1 MISQRAAFVACTPA
15 LGFGGAVTWSI
26 GQCANLPRVALV
38 QSIVPCASAMVF
50 GETRRRLAAY
60 ARLLARIVVLEGLG

>member
-1 MISQRAAFVACTPA
+1 MISKRAAFVACARP

-38 QSIVPCASAMVF
+38 QSIVPCARAMVF
-50 GETRRRLAAY
+50 GETRREPAAY
-60 ARLLARIVVLEGLG
+60 ARLLARIDVMEGLG

>member
-1 MISQRAAFVACTPA
+1 VISQRAAFVSCTRA
-15 LGFGGAVTWSI
+15 TGFVECATWSI
-26 GQCANLPRVALV
+26 GQCANLPRVSLV

-50 GETRRRLAAY
+50 GETRRGHAAY